1 MWFFKKKDDNT
12 VQGTDIFSGFTDWH
26 CHILPGVDDGVQT
39 MEEALDILDQY
50 EEWGVRQVW
59 LTPHIMEDI
68 PNETQSLRERFA
80 ELQQAYVAHRLE
92 RLQAGEIAGQAG
104 NEAYDDAGNDGREG
118 AGNDG
123 RVTHDQI
130 GGHAGN
136 DGREG
141 AGNDGRVTPDQ
152 IGGHTGNKGWGH
164 TGNDGPADF
173 DEHGRP
179 VLPKPVQLHLAA
191 ENMMDNL
198 FEERLEKNDLLP
210 IGPKGDHLLVETSYF
225 NPPMH
230 LYDILLAVREAGYQP
245 ILAHPERYV
254 YMEMRD
260 YERLHGLG
268 IKFQLNLFSQTGRYG
283 RHVIKKMEQLQQR
296 HYYSYVGTDLHR
308 IAMLGDVEQLRLRSL

>member
-1 MWFFKKKDDNT
+1 MWLFKKKNVEADS
-12 VQGTDIFSGFTDWH
+12 VKGVDIFSGFTDWH

-39 MEEALDILDQY
+39 MEEALAILAQY
-50 EEWGVRQVW
+50 EQWGVRHVW

-68 PNETQSLRERFA
+68 PNTTEHLRERFE
-80 ELQQAYVAHRLE
+80 ELKKAYESVPNGGKEAPLGTKTPINCT
-92 RLQAGEIAGQAG
+92 QWTQNAAIG
-104 NEAYDDAGNDGREG
+104 NTR
-118 AGNDG
+118 
-123 RVTHDQI
+123 I
-130 GGHAGN
+130 
-136 DGREG
+136 
-141 AGNDGRVTPDQ
+141 
-152 IGGHTGNKGWGH
+152 
-164 TGNDGPADF
+164 
-173 DEHGRP
+173 
-179 VLPKPVQLHLAA
+179 QLHLAA

-230 LYDILLAVREAGYQP
+230 LYDMLLAVREAGYQP

-283 RHVIKKMEQLQQR
+283 KHVIKKMEKLLER

-308 IAMLGDVEQLRLRSL
+308 IAMLGDADRLKLRSL